1 MKKGLMF
8 KFIFT
13 FSIFLFASFVL
24 IYFIYKPIYIGKFLK
39 EKHFQTLNLKN
50 ITEGQIN
57 EIKNTVNTVVNNLEA
72 NPNTETIG
80 KFFTNIAKSQKGYL
94 NVYYG
99 ETVPY
104 SQGGVFINTLTEY
117 DRSYDQTS
125 RDWYKNAV
133 LTNDVYISEPYIDFI
148 VNELTVTFSKAA
160 YTNNSLLGVFS
171 IDFTDIN
178 GIIEN
183 AKSNFDGECNIVS
196 QDGIYIT
203 HDDKK
208 YLLNKD
214 NNLFTDPLFE
224 NFKDNFSSHLNE
236 TKIYKD
242 KWYSI
247 QTLSNA
253 PWIIVFK
260 GDAKT
265 INIQFHLI
273 MLVILLIMIVL
284 IIIEALLV
292 SKIVKPLNN
301 SIEIIDLMK
310 EGNFNSNFNKKDLSL
325 KDESGH
331 LTNSLNDMQEKI
343 SQIVYGIK
351 SHMDG
356 IKNSTAQISDGI
368 YNLSDRTSSQAAAIE
383 EITSSIESLF
393 SSISET
399 SKHSNLVKD
408 MGIKVRD
415 FSKSGVEAV
424 NKISD
429 NMYDISSSSKE
440 ISNITK
446 LIQDIALQ
454 TNILALNAAVEAA
467 RAGEQGKGFAVV
479 ALEIRNLA
487 NNVNEAAGNIT
498 NIIEKTLSKIDVGYE
513 SVKHSLDILSK
524 IENSANEVSNLLLEV
539 YNSVSTEENS
549 VKEINLAMNELNNIT
564 QENSQLVHQSSI
576 LGKEV
581 TDDTLNVHHKLEYF
595 KLKP

>member
-183 AKSNFDGECNIVS
+183 AKSNFDGECNIVF

-581 TDDTLNVHHKLEYF
+581 ADDTLNVHHKLEYF

>member
-8 KFIFT
+8 KFILT
-13 FSIFLFASFVL
+13 FSIFLFAAFIL
-24 IYFIYKPIYIGKFLK
+24 TYFIYKPIHIGKFLK

-57 EIKNTVNTVVNNLEA
+57 EIKNTVNIVVNNLEA
-72 NPNTETIG
+72 NPSVETIG
-80 KFFTNIAKSQKGYL
+80 NFFTNIAKSQTDYL

-104 SQGGVFINTLTEY
+104 SQGGIFINTLAEY

-183 AKSNFDGECNIVS
+183 VKKSFAGECYIVS

-236 TKIYKD
+236 TKIYKNQ
-242 KWYSI
+242 WYSI

-260 GDAKT
+260 GDARS
-265 INIQFHLI
+265 INIQFYII
-273 MLVILLIMIVL
+273 MLIILLIMIAL
-284 IIIEALLV
+284 IVIEILLV
-292 SKIVKPLNN
+292 SKVIKPLNH
-301 SIEIIDLMK
+301 SIEIIDFMK

-331 LTNSLNDMQEKI
+331 LTNSLNEMQEKI

-351 SHMDG
+351 SHIDG
-356 IKNSTAQISDGI
+356 IKNSTAQISNGI

-393 SSISET
+393 TSISET
-399 SKHSNLVKD
+399 SKHSNLAKD
-408 MGIKVRD
+408 MGIKVAD
-415 FSKSGVEAV
+415 YSKSGVDAV
-424 NKISD
+424 NKISN

-487 NNVNEAAGNIT
+487 NNVNDAAGNIT
-498 NIIEKTLSKIDVGYE
+498 SIIEKTLSKIEVGYE
-513 SVKHSLDILSK
+513 SVTHSLDILSK

-549 VKEINLAMNELNNIT
+549 VKEINLAMNELNTIT
-564 QENSQLVHQSSI
+564 QENSQLVYQSSI

-581 TDDTLNVHHKLEYF
+581 ADDTLNVHHKLEYF
-595 KLKP
+595 KLKA

>member
-253 PWIIVFK
+253 PWTIVFK

-581 TDDTLNVHHKLEYF
+581 ADDTLNVHHKLEYF

>member
-1 MKKGLMF
+1 M
-8 KFIFT
+8 
-13 FSIFLFASFVL
+13 
-24 IYFIYKPIYIGKFLK
+24 
-39 EKHFQTLNLKN
+39 
-50 ITEGQIN
+50 
-57 EIKNTVNTVVNNLEA
+57 
-72 NPNTETIG
+72 
-80 KFFTNIAKSQKGYL
+80 
-94 NVYYG
+94 
-99 ETVPY
+99 PY
-104 SQGGVFINTLTEY
+104 SQGGIFINTLAEY

-183 AKSNFDGECNIVS
+183 VKKSFAGECYIVS

-236 TKIYKD
+236 TKIYKNQ
-242 KWYSI
+242 WYSI

-260 GDAKT
+260 GDARS
-265 INIQFHLI
+265 INIQFYII
-273 MLVILLIMIVL
+273 MLIILLIMIAL
-284 IIIEALLV
+284 IVIEILLV
-292 SKIVKPLNN
+292 SKVIKPLNH
-301 SIEIIDLMK
+301 SIEIIDFMK

-331 LTNSLNDMQEKI
+331 LTNSLNEMQEKI

-351 SHMDG
+351 SHIDG
-356 IKNSTAQISDGI
+356 IKNSTAQISNGI

-393 SSISET
+393 TSISET
-399 SKHSNLVKD
+399 SKHSNLAKD
-408 MGIKVRD
+408 MGIKVAD
-415 FSKSGVEAV
+415 YSKSGVDAV
-424 NKISD
+424 NKISN

-487 NNVNEAAGNIT
+487 NNVNDAAGNIT
-498 NIIEKTLSKIDVGYE
+498 SIIEKTLSKIEVGYE
-513 SVKHSLDILSK
+513 SVTHSLDILSK

-549 VKEINLAMNELNNIT
+549 VKEINLAMNELNTIT
-564 QENSQLVHQSSI
+564 QENSQLVYQSSI

-581 TDDTLNVHHKLEYF
+581 ADDTLNVHHKLEYF
-595 KLKP
+595 KLKA

>member
-224 NFKDNFSSHLNE
+224 SFKDNFSSHLNE

-498 NIIEKTLSKIDVGYE
+498 NIIKKTLSKIDVGYE

-581 TDDTLNVHHKLEYF
+581 ADDTLNVHHKLEYF

>member
-8 KFIFT
+8 KFILT
-13 FSIFLFASFVL
+13 FSIFLFAAFIL
-24 IYFIYKPIYIGKFLK
+24 TYFIYKPIHIGKFLK

-57 EIKNTVNTVVNNLEA
+57 EIKNTVNIVVNNLEA
-72 NPNTETIG
+72 NPSVETIG
-80 KFFTNIAKSQKGYL
+80 NFFTNIAKSQTGYL

-104 SQGGVFINTLTEY
+104 SQGGVFINTLAEY

-183 AKSNFDGECNIVS
+183 VKKSFAGECYIVS

-236 TKIYKD
+236 TKIYKNQ
-242 KWYSI
+242 WYSI

-260 GDAKT
+260 GDARS
-265 INIQFHLI
+265 INIQFYITMLI
-273 MLVILLIMIVL
+273 ILLIMIAL
-284 IIIEALLV
+284 IVIEILLV
-292 SKIVKPLNN
+292 SKVIKPLNH
-301 SIEIIDLMK
+301 SIEIIDFMK

-331 LTNSLNDMQEKI
+331 LTNSLNEMQEKI

-351 SHMDG
+351 SHIDG
-356 IKNSTAQISDGI
+356 IKNSTAQISNGI

-393 SSISET
+393 TSISET
-399 SKHSNLVKD
+399 SKHSNLAKD
-408 MGIKVRD
+408 MGIKVAD
-415 FSKSGVEAV
+415 YSKSGVDAV
-424 NKISD
+424 NKISN

-487 NNVNEAAGNIT
+487 NNVNDAAGNIT
-498 NIIEKTLSKIDVGYE
+498 SIIEKTLSKIEVGYE
-513 SVKHSLDILSK
+513 SVTHSLDILSK

-549 VKEINLAMNELNNIT
+549 VKEINLAMNELNTIT
-564 QENSQLVHQSSI
+564 QENSQLVYQSSI

-581 TDDTLNVHHKLEYF
+581 ADDTLNVHHKLEYF
-595 KLKP
+595 KLKA

>member
-8 KFIFT
+8 KFILT
-13 FSIFLFASFVL
+13 FSIFLFTSFIL
-24 IYFIYKPIYIGKFLK
+24 IYIIYKPIYINKFLK

-72 NPNTETIG
+72 NPNIETIG
-80 KFFTNIAKSQKGYL
+80 NFFTNIAKSHTGYL

-104 SQGGVFINTLTEY
+104 SQGGIFINTLTEY

-125 RDWYKNAV
+125 RDWYKSAV

-160 YTNNSLLGVFS
+160 YTNNSLVGVFA

-178 GIIEN
+178 GIVEN

-196 QDGIYIT
+196 KEGIYIT
-203 HDDKK
+203 HDDKN

-214 NNLFTDPLFE
+214 NNLFTDPLFTD
-224 NFKDNFSSHLNE
+224 FKDNFSSHFNE
-236 TKIYKD
+236 IKIYKNQ
-242 KWYSI
+242 WYSI

-260 GDAKT
+260 GDARS

-273 MLVILLIMIVL
+273 MLIILLIMIAL
-284 IIIEALLV
+284 IIIEALLI
-292 SKIVKPLNN
+292 SKVIKPLNH

-310 EGNFNSNFNKKDLSL
+310 EGNFNSNFNKKDLAL

-331 LTNSLNDMQEKI
+331 LTNSLNDMQDKI

-393 SSISET
+393 NSISET
-399 SKHSNLVKD
+399 SKHSNLAKD
-408 MGIKVRD
+408 MGIKVAD
-415 FSKSGVEAV
+415 YSKSGVEAV
-424 NKISD
+424 NKISN

-513 SVKHSLDILSK
+513 SVTHSLEILSK
-524 IENSANEVSNLLLEV
+524 IENSANEVSNILLEV

-549 VKEINLAMNELNNIT
+549 VKEINLAMNELNTIT

-581 TDDTLNVHHKLEYF
+581 ADDTLNVHNKLEYF